1 MSTLHIYLED
11 GFSGQ
16 HVSIAVEGRTVY
28 DERSAATDLR
38 ISLAAAF
45 GVEAGPPN
53 AHVEVRVEPSGLQAS
68 VNVDVLA
75 TPYLCIALD
84 AFGAIVFRMLE
95 QMPRYL

>member
-16 HVSIAVEGRTVY
+16 HVAVAVDGRRVY
-28 DERSAATDLR
+28 DERSVTTDLR

-45 GVEAGPPN
+45 GVEVGPRN
-53 AHVEVRVEPSGLQAS
+53 AHVAVRVDPNGLQAS

-84 AFGAIVFRMLE
+84 AGGAIAFRLLP
-95 QMPRYL
+95 QIPRYF